1 METQNQL
8 IRQHL
13 ESGKTITPLEALNR
27 YDCLRLGA
35 RIYELKRDG
44 LHIKTERK
52 TNGKK
57 WFAEYS
63 LLKKKI

>member
-13 ESGKTITPLEALNR
+13 ESGKTIAPLEALNR

-35 RIYELKRDG
+35 RIYELKR
-44 LHIKTERK
+44 IVT
-52 TNGKK
+52 GKQIGR
-57 WFAEYS
+57 AHV
-63 LLKKKI
+63 

>member
-1 METQNQL
+1 METQTVL
-8 IRQHL
+8 IRKHL
-13 ESGKTITPLEALNR
+13 ESGKTITPLEALRN

-35 RIYELKRDG
+35 RIYDLKRDG
-44 LHIKTERK
+44 LPIKTERK

-63 LLKKKI
+63 L

>member
-13 ESGKTITPLEALNR
+13 ESGKTITPLEALSM
-27 YDCLRLGA
+27 YGCLRLGA
-35 RIYELKRDG
+35 RIYDLKRDG
-44 LHIKTERK
+44 LRIKTDRK

-63 LLKKKI
+63 LLKKT